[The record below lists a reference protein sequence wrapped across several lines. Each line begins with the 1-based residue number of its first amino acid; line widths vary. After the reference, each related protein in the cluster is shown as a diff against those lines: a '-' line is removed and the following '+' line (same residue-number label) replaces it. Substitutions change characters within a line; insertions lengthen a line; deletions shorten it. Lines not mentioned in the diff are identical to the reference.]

1 MRKFRVKKRV
11 RGAPLGQNARMA
23 TTRDIDAAWRPAPR
37 GAGYWRALV
46 GTAAAVVLAIA
57 TEHWLGLDD
66 LSLIF
71 MLAVLVVAVRS
82 STGPAVLTAVLCFF
96 AYNFFFIEP
105 RYTFYIGARQGVVTV
120 LLFLVAALL
129 AGRLASQ
136 LSMRAEA
143 LRVANLQALARQML
157 ARRLAM
163 AADERAVLQ
172 AAHEV
177 FTDGLGADVWLR
189 LDAASALPAGAQRVG
204 GAMQAA
210 TVEDHG
216 WWFLP
221 IDAPDGRLGTVGL
234 KLPPRAEFAEASQR
248 ALVASMVDDVSQ
260 ALQRTRLVAALETER
275 VAGEAERLR
284 SALLSSVSHDL
295 RTPLAS
301 IMGAAG
307 TLASYGA
314 GMDDDDRRSLLDA
327 IRSESARLDRYIQNL
342 LDMTRLEH
350 GGIALN
356 REWIGVDELVGA
368 VLARLQRERDHA
380 RFVARIA
387 PDTGA
392 IHVHAALL
400 EQALFNVIEN
410 AAKFTPRGQDIAIE
424 AARSPEGDVRIDVCD
439 RGPGIPEDER
449 ARVFDMFYSVA
460 RGDRGARGTGLGL
473 AICRGIVVAHGGD
486 VEALAGDDGVGTRIR
501 LRLPPAAEPESDP
514 E

>member
-1 MRKFRVKKRV
+1 
-11 RGAPLGQNARMA
+11 MA

-37 GAGYWRALV
+37 GAGYWRALA
-46 GTAAAVVLAIA
+46 GTAAAVLLGIG
-57 TEHWLGLDD
+57 TERWLGLDD

-143 LRVANLQALARQML
+143 LRVANLQALARERL

-163 AADERAVLQ
+163 AVDERAVLQ
-172 AAHEV
+172 AAHDV
-177 FTDGLGADVWLR
+177 FADDLGADVWLQ
-189 LDAASALPAGAQRVG
+189 LDAPCASQSPQRIGRALQS
-204 GAMQAA
+204 A
-210 TVEDHG
+210 TVEEHG
-216 WWFLP
+216 WRFLP

-234 KLPPRAEFAEASQR
+234 KLPPRAESAEASQR

-260 ALQRTRLVAALETER
+260 ALQRARLAAALEAER
-275 VAGEAERLR
+275 VAGESERLR

-307 TLASYGA
+307 TLASYA
-314 GMDDDDRRSLLDA
+314 GGMSEDDRRSLLDA

-342 LDMTRLEH
+342 LDMTRLEQ
-350 GGIALN
+350 GGIDLH

-368 VLARLQRERDHA
+368 ALARLQRERGDA
-380 RFVARIA
+380 RFAVRIA
-387 PDTGA
+387 PETGA
-392 IHVHAALL
+392 IHVHAAVF
-400 EQALFNVIEN
+400 EQALFNVVEN
-410 AAKFTPRGQDIAIE
+410 ALKFTPQGETIAIE
-424 AARSPEGDVRIDVCD
+424 AMRATDGGVRIDVCD
-439 RGPGIPEDER
+439 RGPGIPEGER

-473 AICRGIVVAHGGD
+473 AICRGIVVAHGGG
-486 VEALAGDDGVGTRIR
+486 VEALAGDAGVGTRMRIV
-501 LRLPPAAEPESDP
+501 LPPAAEPESAA